1 MSNTGYYQYN
11 MRAVV
16 HSGFGSIVRVPA
28 LMQGLGA
35 RRVLLISDAG
45 LKSVGVVDRVM
56 ATFDTWQSGNMPTLA
71 GVYTD
76 ISPDA
81 GSSTVNACLAYA
93 RKIAADAILAVGGGS
108 VLDAAKAVKYCLQHQ
123 LLDVNET
130 LQSGI
135 KMEAWP
141 AAQHSGIPHL
151 AVPTTAG
158 TGAEVSAAAVI
169 FNEEAGIK
177 GALAIPYLEADI
189 AVLDPQ
195 LTLGLPPGLT
205 ASTGMDALTHA
216 LEGVASPS
224 ANPFTDAHCILAAQL
239 IERYL
244 PAAVEN
250 GQDVE
255 ARTQMLTASCMAI
268 DGYVAALNATPVHN
282 CSHAFGAMFHI
293 PHGDANG
300 VFLPIVMEALPELY
314 IPNSER
320 LASALNMP
328 AGDKTGAD
336 LLADVIA
343 KVRDLQQRT
352 NCATDLSRWNVTAD
366 RMEDIIM
373 AVASDPIAVFY
384 PIPPEKIQEITV
396 KAIGG

>member
-1 MSNTGYYQYN
+1 MSSTGYYQYN

-16 HSGFGSIVRVPA
+16 HSGYGSIIRIPA
-28 LMQGLGA
+28 LLQGLGA

-45 LKSVGVVDRVM
+45 LKAAGVVDRVA
-56 ATFDTWQSGNMPTLA
+56 ATFDTWQSGTMPTLA
-71 GVYTD
+71 GIYTD

-81 GSSTVNACLAYA
+81 GSSTVNACTAYA
-93 RKIAADAILAVGGGS
+93 RQIAADAILAVGGGS
-108 VLDAAKAVKYCLQHQ
+108 VLDAAKGVKYALHHQ
-123 LLDVNET
+123 LLDIGDA

-135 KMEAWP
+135 RIEAWP
-141 AAQHSGIPHL
+141 AARHLGIPHL

-169 FNEEAGIK
+169 LNEETGIK
-177 GALAIPYLEADI
+177 GGLAVPFLEADI

-216 LEGVASPS
+216 LEGIASPS

-239 IERYL
+239 IEQYL

-250 GQDVE
+250 GKDVE

-282 CSHAFGAMFHI
+282 CSHAFGALYHI

-300 VFLPIVMEALPELY
+300 VFLPIVMEVLPELY
-314 IPNSER
+314 IPNAGR
-320 LASALNMP
+320 LARALNLP
-328 AGDKTGAD
+328 ANGNSGAA
-336 LLADVIA
+336 LLADVIGR
-343 KVRDLQQRT
+343 VRDLQRRT
-352 NCATDLSRWNVTAD
+352 GCHTNLARWKVQAQD
-366 RMEDIIM
+366 MEQIVM
-373 AVASDPIAVFY
+373 AVATDPLAVFF
-384 PIPPEKIQEITV
+384 PIPPEKIQEITL
-396 KAIGG
+396 KAIG

>member
-1 MSNTGYYQYN
+1 MSSTGYYQYN

-16 HSGFGSIVRVPA
+16 HSGYGSIIRIPA
-28 LMQGLGA
+28 LLQGLGA

-45 LKSVGVVDRVM
+45 LKAAGVVDRVA
-56 ATFDTWQSGNMPTLA
+56 ATFDTWQSGTMPALA
-71 GVYTD
+71 GIYTD

-81 GSSTVNACLAYA
+81 GSSAVNACTAYA
-93 RKIAADAILAVGGGS
+93 RQIAADAILAVGGGS
-108 VLDAAKAVKYCLQHQ
+108 VMDAAKGVKYALHHQ
-123 LLDVNET
+123 LLDIGDA

-135 KMEAWP
+135 RIEAWP
-141 AAQHSGIPHL
+141 AAQHLGIPHL

-169 FNEEAGIK
+169 LNEETGIK
-177 GALAIPYLEADI
+177 GGLAVPFLEADI

-195 LTLGLPPGLT
+195 LTVGLPPGLT

-216 LEGVASPS
+216 LEGIASPS
-224 ANPFTDAHCILAAQL
+224 ANPFTDAHCTLAAQL

-250 GQDVE
+250 GRDVE

-282 CSHAFGAMFHI
+282 CSHAFGALYHI

-300 VFLPIVMEALPELY
+300 VFLPIVMEVLPELY
-314 IPNSER
+314 IPNAER
-320 LASALNMP
+320 LARALNLAP
-328 AGDKTGAD
+328 NGKTGEA

-343 KVRDLQQRT
+343 CVRDLQRRT
-352 NCATDLSRWNVTAD
+352 ACHTNLSKWGVKVEDLEQIIAAVATDPL
-366 RMEDIIM
+366 
-373 AVASDPIAVFY
+373 AVFF
-384 PIPPEKIQEITV
+384 PIPPEKIQEITLR
-396 KAIGG
+396 AIG

>member
-1 MSNTGYYQYN
+1 MSSTGYYQYN

-16 HSGFGSIVRVPA
+16 HSGYGSIIRIPA
-28 LMQGLGA
+28 LLQGLGA

-45 LKSVGVVDRVM
+45 LKAAGVVDRVA
-56 ATFDTWQSGNMPTLA
+56 ATFDTWQSGTMPTLA
-71 GVYTD
+71 GIYTD

-81 GSSTVNACLAYA
+81 GSSTVNACTAYA
-93 RKIAADAILAVGGGS
+93 RQIAADAILAVGGGS
-108 VLDAAKAVKYCLQHQ
+108 VLDAAKGVKYALHHQ
-123 LLDVNET
+123 LLDIGDA

-135 KMEAWP
+135 RIEAWP
-141 AAQHSGIPHL
+141 AARHLGIPHL

-169 FNEEAGIK
+169 LNEETGIK
-177 GALAIPYLEADI
+177 GGLAIPFLDADI

-216 LEGVASPS
+216 LEGIASPS

-239 IERYL
+239 IEQYL
-244 PAAVEN
+244 PIAVEN
-250 GQDVE
+250 GRDIE

-282 CSHAFGAMFHI
+282 CSHAFGALYHI

-300 VFLPIVMEALPELY
+300 IFLPIVMEALPELY
-314 IPNSER
+314 IPNAER
-320 LASALNMP
+320 LARALNLP
-328 AGDKTGAD
+328 PSDRTGEA
-336 LLADVIA
+336 LLGEVIGRI
-343 KVRDLQQRT
+343 RDLQRRT
-352 NCATDLSRWNVTAD
+352 GCHTNLSKWQVKAQDLEQIV
-366 RMEDIIM
+366 M
-373 AVASDPIAVFY
+373 AVATDPLAVFF
-384 PIPPEKIQEITV
+384 PIPPEKIQEITL
-396 KAIGG
+396 KAIG

>member
-1 MSNTGYYQYN
+1 MSNTGYFQYN

-16 HSGFGSIVRVPA
+16 HSGFGSIIRVPA
-28 LMQGLGA
+28 LLQGLGA

-45 LKSVGVVDRVM
+45 LKAVGVVDRVA
-56 ATFDTWQSGNMPTLA
+56 ATFDTWQSGTMPTLA
-71 GVYTD
+71 GIYTD

-81 GSSTVNACLAYA
+81 GSSTVNSCLAYA
-93 RKIAADAILAVGGGS
+93 REIAADAILAVGGGS
-108 VLDAAKAVKYCLQHQ
+108 VLDAAKGVKYCLYHQ

-130 LQSGI
+130 LLSGI

-141 AAQHSGIPHL
+141 AAQHMGIPHL
-151 AVPTTAG
+151 AIPTTAG

-169 FNEEAGIK
+169 FNEDAGIK
-177 GALAIPYLEADI
+177 GGLAIPFLEADI

-216 LEGVASPS
+216 LEGVASPN

-239 IERYL
+239 IERNL
-244 PAAVEN
+244 PRAVAN

-255 ARTQMLTASCMAI
+255 ARTQMLNASCMAI
-268 DGYVAALNATPVHN
+268 DGYVSSLNATPVHN
-282 CSHAFGAMFHI
+282 CAHAFGALYHI

-300 VFLPIVMEALPELY
+300 VFLPIVMEALVELY
-314 IPNSER
+314 IPGAER
-320 LASALNMP
+320 LAHALNMP

-336 LLADVIA
+336 LMVDVIA
-343 KVRDLQQRT
+343 RIRRLQQEIG
-352 NCATDLSRWNVTAD
+352 CATELSRWNVKAD
-366 RMEDIIM
+366 DLEQIVA

-384 PIPPEKIQEITV
+384 PIPPEKIEEITL
-396 KAIGG
+396 KAIG